1 MSQRN
6 RYSNY
11 DNYLAIRM
19 RQLNCC
25 TVKGD
30 AGPVGPIGPKGLP
43 GDGIKGQ
50 KGEQGPDGP
59 QGIPGQPGSTGLTG
73 PKGEPGIGTN
83 AATWRLVNTSPS
95 TGQFI
100 LGPTGNNNFGFTNL
114 SINTSDKYGN
124 NLTNWLKLIDEG
136 DILKIQNSSEI
147 GEYHLYNV
155 NSNNKASSV
164 MDIGLDS
171 LAGFTGPFAINED
184 YVIGFDM
191 IGPTGDSGGGG
202 GGTGGTG
209 FVKDTSF
216 NEIFYKKPD
225 FVIGATG
232 SYDTIDQRIELTW
245 QTPPQKRAAFNF
257 ISAPANARTPA
268 GQVFTPSLPSP
279 HDPNFPLA
287 QGDKAVNLIVPAE
300 STGFYNGNQG
310 TVAPGFSDLNYVPY
324 HQDLRVDYRTRS
336 NNQISVWKG
345 ITATDLNYTRG
356 VYNGEQMLWH
366 QTR

>member
-1 MSQRN
+1 LIFRLHNICKIYNIMSRRN
-6 RYSNY
+6 NYSNY

-25 TVKGD
+25 PIKGD
-30 AGPVGPIGPKGLP
+30 RGDVGPIGPKGIP
-43 GDGIKGQ
+43 GDGSKGQ
-50 KGEQGPDGP
+50 KGDRGPGGQQGD
-59 QGIPGQPGSTGLTG
+59 QGISGPTG

-83 AATWRLVNTSPS
+83 AATWRLVNGSPNA
-95 TGQFI
+95 GQFI
-100 LGPTGNNNFGFTNL
+100 LTPTSSTNFGFTNL

-124 NLTNWLKLIDEG
+124 DLTNWLKLIDEG
-136 DILKIQNSSEI
+136 DILKIQNSSKIE
-147 GEYHLYNV
+147 EYHLYNV
-155 NSNNKASSV
+155 NSNNKASSI

-171 LAGFTGPFAINED
+171 LAGSTGPFAINQD

-216 NEIFYKKPD
+216 NEIFYKKPE

-268 GQVFTPSLPSP
+268 V
-279 HDPNFPLA
+279 
-287 QGDKAVNLIVPAE
+287 
-300 STGFYNGNQG
+300 Y
-310 TVAPGFSDLNYVPY
+310 
-324 HQDLRVDYRTRS
+324 RV
-336 NNQISVWKG
+336 
-345 ITATDLNYTRG
+345 L
-356 VYNGEQMLWH
+356 
-366 QTR
+366 